1 MPSER
6 TASQARF
13 LQRLQEVTASTAS
26 LTKTRVSLRATRA
39 SLLSSTGTG
48 KTHYMSGKSSGIRF
62 VLTATAFGAC
72 TLFSGASI
80 ARDLVV
86 ALKTEPTSMDP
97 QYHALTPNIQLSQTL
112 FDPLVCGDADLK
124 PEPCLAESW
133 KAEGKVWTFKLR
145 PNVKFSDG
153 SPMTSA
159 DVLFTM
165 DRVAKVPNSPS
176 SFKVYLQKVE
186 KIEAPDPLTVRITT
200 SEPYPL
206 LAINMVGLPILS
218 AKAMAG
224 PAAEGKTTTE
234 LNAGNGLVGT
244 GPYKFVSW
252 KRGSEIIFERNPN
265 YWGKPAAWD
274 KVIYRPISNPA
285 ARVAALLAGD
295 VDMVEDP
302 PTDDL
307 ERLKKDAKLKV
318 ETKASNRII
327 YVALDQNGDT
337 TPGIT
342 ESGGKNPFMDKRVR
356 EAMSLAID
364 RSALVSR
371 TMGGVAAPAAQLLP
385 YPMFGASKNLVTAAK
400 ADPEKAKAL
409 LKEAGY
415 PNGFTLVLGTPNGRY
430 INDSKVAQT
439 LAAMWTRIGVKT
451 TIDANA
457 PAVFFKNRDTYVYSA
472 YLAGWG
478 TATGEMSN
486 TLNSLLVTPNKDK
499 GVGTTNRARYSNP
512 EMDKLV
518 AESANQMDDTARAAT
533 LAKASEVAMADFAM
547 LPIHF
552 EYSVWAMK
560 KDIAFKGR
568 ADQQTMIQYAVPAR

>member
-1 MPSER
+1 MPGKF
-6 TASQARF
+6 T
-13 LQRLQEVTASTAS
+13 RLPI
-26 LTKTRVSLRATRA
+26 RR
-39 SLLSSTGTG
+39 SLLAAAA
-48 KTHYMSGKSSGIRF
+48 
-62 VLTATAFGAC
+62 VAAVV
-72 TLFSGASI
+72 FSGSAI

-112 FDPLVCGDADLK
+112 FDPLVCSDPDLVSK
-124 PEPCLAESW
+124 PCLAESW
-133 KAEGKVWTFKLR
+133 SADGKVWTFKLR

-153 SPMTSA
+153 SPMTA
-159 DVLFTM
+159 DDVVFTF
-165 DRVAKVPNSPS
+165 DRVPKVPNSPS
-176 SFKVYLQKVE
+176 SYKVYLQKVE
-186 KIEAPDPLTVRITT
+186 KVEAVDPLTVRITT
-200 SEPYPL
+200 TEPYPL
-206 LAINMVGLPILS
+206 LAVNMVGLPIMS
-218 AKAMAG
+218 SKAASG
-224 PAAEGKTTTE
+224 AAPEGKTTTE

-244 GPYKFVSW
+244 GPYRFVSW
-252 KRGSEIIFERNPN
+252 KRGAEIVFERNPH
-265 YWGKPAAWD
+265 YWGPAPAWD

-295 VDMVEDP
+295 VDLVEDP

-307 ERLKKDAKLKV
+307 ERLQKEPKLHV

-327 YVALDQNGDT
+327 YVALDQHGSPS
-337 TPGIT
+337 PGIQGT
-342 ESGGKNPFMDKRVR
+342 DGKNPLLDKRVR
-356 EAMSLAID
+356 EALSLAID
-364 RSALVSR
+364 RSALVAR
-371 TMGGVAAPAAQLLP
+371 TMGGVATPAAQLLP
-385 YPMFGASKNLVTAAK
+385 FPMFGASKNLVNAAK

-439 LAAMWTRIGVKT
+439 LAAMWTRVGVKT

-457 PAVFFKNRDTYVYSA
+457 PAVFFKNRDSYAYSA

-486 TLNSLLVTPNKDK
+486 TLNSLLVTPNKEK
-499 GVGTTNRARYSNP
+499 GVGTTNRSRYSNP

-518 AESANQMDDTARAAT
+518 EASAGMMNDADRAAA
-533 LAKASEVAMADFAM
+533 LAKASEIAMADFAM

-552 EYSVWAMK
+552 EHSVWAMK
-560 KDIAFKGR
+560 KDVNFKGR
-568 ADQQTMIQYAVPAR
+568 ADQQTMVQYAVPAK

>member
-1 MPSER
+1 MR
-6 TASQARF
+6 GN
-13 LQRLQEVTASTAS
+13 ASTVFFRPHA
-26 LTKTRVSLRATRA
+26 RR
-39 SLLSSTGTG
+39 LL
-48 KTHYMSGKSSGIRF
+48 
-62 VLTATAFGAC
+62 VAAVAAGAA
-72 TLFSGASI
+72 FSGSVF

-112 FDPLVCGDADLK
+112 FDPLVCVDADLK

-133 KAEGKVWTFKLR
+133 KAEGNVWTFKLR

-159 DVLFTM
+159 DVLFTF
-165 DRVAKVPNSPS
+165 DRVPKVPNSPS
-176 SFKVYLQKVE
+176 SFKIYLQKVE
-186 KIEAPDPLTVRITT
+186 KIEAPDALTVRITT
-200 SEPYPL
+200 TEPYPL
-206 LAINMVGLPILS
+206 LPINMVGLPIMS
-218 AKAMAG
+218 AKAAAG
-224 PAAEGKTTTE
+224 SAPEGKTTTE
-234 LNAGNGLVGT
+234 LNAGTGLVGT

-265 YWGKPAAWD
+265 YWGKAPAWD

-295 VDMVEDP
+295 VDLVEDP

-307 ERLKKDAKLKV
+307 ERLKKEPKLTV

-327 YVALDQNGDT
+327 YVALDQNGET

-342 ESGGKNPFMDKRVR
+342 DTNGKNPLLDKRVR
-356 EAMSLAID
+356 EALSLAID
-364 RSALVSR
+364 RQALVAR
-371 TMGGVAAPAAQLLP
+371 TMGGVASPAAQLLP
-385 YPMFGASKNLVTAAK
+385 YPMFGASKNLTTAAK
-400 ADPEKAKAL
+400 PNPEKAKAL

-451 TIDANA
+451 SIDANA
-457 PAVFFKNRDTYVYSA
+457 PAVFFKNRDSYAYSA

-499 GVGTTNRARYSNP
+499 GVGTTNRSRYSNP
-512 EMDKLV
+512 AMDKLV
-518 AESANQMDDTARAAT
+518 AESATQMDDAARAAT
-533 LAKASEVAMADFAM
+533 LAKASELAMADFAM

-552 EYSVWAMK
+552 EHSVWAMK
-560 KDIAFKGR
+560 KDVSFKGR
-568 ADQQTMIQYAVPAR
+568 ADQQTMIQYAVPAKK